1 MICIIAAAFPPEP
14 VVSASIAY
22 DLATELAKF
31 SKVVVLTPRPSR
43 PYGVHYPGFSEGTE
57 SFERIVLRSFTYP
70 KPRLLGRLM
79 ESYSLGRHASDY
91 LKRNRTAISSVY
103 LNVWPL
109 FAQYDIVKTCRR
121 YSIPC
126 IIHVQDIYPE
136 SLLGKVRIID
146 KLLVSLLV
154 PLDAW
159 ILRNSSKIIVISRL
173 MREYLKRT
181 RGLADHNIQY
191 IPNWQDERR
200 FLGDQHNFNSSVHN
214 KNEFTFMFLGS
225 LNITAAV
232 DHIINAF
239 ALASIEHARLV
250 IAGNGSEKDR
260 LIKLAGTFKNV
271 NIEFCDARSYD
282 VPYLQS
288 SADVLLLNLR
298 RNAARYAL
306 PSKLIAYMYSKKPI
320 IACVDEESDSA
331 MTVRDSG
338 CGWIVEPENVHA
350 LSDAMRTAVLS
361 GEDEL
366 KAKGRNG
373 FEFAMTYFS
382 RIVNLK
388 AITGTIAQASQLS
401 IYKITV

>member
-1 MICIIAAAFPPEP
+1 MIIIIAAAFPPEP

-31 SKVVVLTPRPSR
+31 SKVVVLAPRPTR
-43 PYGVHYPGFSEGTE
+43 PYGIHYPGFSEGAA

-70 KPRLLGRLM
+70 KSRLLGRLM

-91 LKRNRTAISSVY
+91 LKRNRTGISCVY
-103 LNVWPL
+103 LNVWPM
-109 FAQYDIVKTCRR
+109 FAQYFIVKTCRR

-126 IIHVQDIYPE
+126 ITHVQDIYPE
-136 SLLGKVRIID
+136 SLLGKIMIID
-146 KLLVSLLV
+146 KLLVTLLV

-159 ILRNSSKIIVISRL
+159 ILKNSSKIIVISRL
-173 MREYLKRT
+173 MGEYLKST
-181 RGLADHNIQY
+181 RRLADQSIQY

-200 FLGDQHNFNSSVHN
+200 FLADQSHFNSSIRN

-232 DHIINAF
+232 DKIIRAF

-250 IAGNGSEKDR
+250 IAGHGSEKDR

-271 NIEFCDARSYD
+271 HIEFCDAKSDD

-298 RNAARYAL
+298 KNAARYAL

-331 MTVRDSG
+331 VTVRDSG
-338 CGWIVEPENVHA
+338 CGWIVEPENVPA
-350 LSDAMRTAVLS
+350 LSDAMKIAFLS
-361 GEDEL
+361 AEDEL

-373 FEFAMTYFS
+373 FEFAMMYFS
-382 RIVNLK
+382 RAVNLK
-388 AITGTIAQASQLS
+388 AITGIIAQESQLN
-401 IYKITV
+401 IYKLTV